1 MNMKLKTLLCV
12 GVLLLCS
19 CSGKNKNSSEDT
31 SSQVIDTSVLKIV
44 CPTGAPAVAFYNQA
58 ENPNFETNST
68 PSNIVAMMNESS
80 NKDIVVI
87 DTVSGIR
94 AINSGAPYKMAANIT
109 LGNFY
114 IASTGNDKD
123 GVMSPGDKIVLFGQ
137 NQTPDKIFHYLY
149 ENIYNETIQ
158 YVTNVQDASKC
169 LASGKNLVTQQDVD
183 YVFIAQPAL
192 FATINNKDSTTYGRS
207 SVYVNIQEEYKKKS
221 NNLSLIQASVF
232 VKNTSDKTI
241 VDSFLSNLEKDINDC
256 LENPSLITEGMGKIS
271 SEESLALYGINSN
284 VAKKVVEDNNSL
296 GLGYV
301 NAYSNKQA
309 IDSFINLFEVSATNE
324 EIYYKQ

>member
-19 CSGKNKNSSEDT
+19 CSGKNNTSSEDT

-58 ENPNFETNST
+58 DNPNFETNST

-94 AINSGAPYKMAANIT
+94 AINSGAPYKMAMNIT

-114 IASTGNDKD
+114 IASTGNDID
-123 GVMSPGDKIVLFGQ
+123 GVMNPGDKIVLFGQ

-149 ENIYNETIQ
+149 GNNYNETIQ

-169 LASGKNLVTQQDVD
+169 LASGKNLVTQQNVD

-192 FATINNKDSTTYGRS
+192 FATLNNKEAATYGKS
-207 SVYVNIQEEYKKKS
+207 SVYVNVQEEYKKKS

-232 VKNTSDKTI
+232 VKNTSDKSV
-241 VDSFLSNLEKDINDC
+241 VDCFLDDLEKDIKDC

-271 SEESLALYGINSN
+271 PEESLSLYGINPN
-284 VAKKVVEDNNSL
+284 VAKKVVEDGNSL
-296 GLGYV
+296 GLGYID
-301 NAYSNKQA
+301 AYSNKQA
-309 IDSFINLFEVSATNE
+309 IDSFINLFEVSETNE
-324 EIYYKQ
+324 EMYYKQ